1 MIKNVMKNEKGSL
14 TGGPRSGWGNQQP
27 PRPARERGGRS
38 EQPGR
43 LPPVAGAF
51 QLPTRALGADVKGQD
66 LVANSGN
73 LFWTTGAAAA
83 PNARVSRGQVC
94 SRAFEEEIKRPRPSG
109 GRS

>member
-27 PRPARERGGRS
+27 LRPAQERGGRS
-38 EQPGR
+38 EQHGR

-51 QLPTRALGADVKGQD
+51 RLPTSALGADVKGQD
-66 LVANSGN
+66 LVPNSRN

-83 PNARVSRGQVC
+83 PNARVSSGQVC
-94 SRAFEEEIKRPRPSG
+94 SSAFEEEIKLPWPSR